1 MDDQLVLGI
10 DAAWPQSL
18 CATYFPYSHHLA
30 ESGHAFTVA
39 QRVYQQRDGR
49 RELTAVR
56 IIEVVAGKWRA
67 PIVKHAYEVAGR
79 QQGGSLIFQDARNLR
94 PHRRSR

>member
-30 ESGHAFTVA
+30 ESGHAL
-39 QRVYQQRDGR
+39 RVWLATGHTRTPEAIG
-49 RELTAVR
+49 
-56 IIEVVAGKWRA
+56 IIAA
-67 PIVKHAYEVAGR
+67 PAT
-79 QQGGSLIFQDARNLR
+79 
-94 PHRRSR
+94 PP